1 MRLAC
6 RLVPVKPFLMYSQR
20 MYGRGVRQAICSAE
34 RLLPGKPAP
43 DGELD
48 PRWQAIIRVGEFIK
62 SNPDEVWEFALRWGK
77 HAHSDVRAAVATCL
91 LEHLLEHHF
100 AAILPR
106 VREAAEAS
114 RRFAD
119 TLRRVWYFGQAADP
133 ANRRTLARLI
143 RKTER

>member
-1 MRLAC
+1 
-6 RLVPVKPFLMYSQR
+6 
-20 MYGRGVRQAICSAE
+20 MYGRGIRQAILSAE

-43 DGELD
+43 QGELD
-48 PRWQAIIRVGEFIK
+48 PRWQAIIRVGEFIE
-62 SNPDEVWEFALRWGK
+62 SNPDDVWKFALRWGK
-77 HAHSDVRAAVATCL
+77 HAQADVRAAVATCL

-100 AAILPR
+100 ASMFPR

-119 TLRRVWYFGQAADP
+119 TLRMVWHFGDAADP

-143 RKTER
+143 RRTSRR